1 MRGLTAFC
9 FTLCFTAAG
18 VLASSQAIAAPQNYD
33 GYYGG
38 GGQTFRCESQ
48 DNRYRH
54 CAVDTRAGVELVRGL
69 SKTHC
74 VEGRNW
80 GYDRGGVWVN
90 HGCRAE
96 FRTGRGGGWNGG
108 GGGAQIVRCD
118 SNDGRYRTCVIP
130 RGGYVRLVR
139 QISKTRCVE
148 GRNWGHER
156 GAVWV
161 DHGCRAEFEVGGRG
175 GGWGG
180 GGGGGWDGGW
190 SGDQGNGHGRIFR
203 CDSNDNRT
211 RHCEVEV
218 RRGVSLVRQVSR
230 TPCIEG
236 RTWGHDYRGVWV
248 AGGCRA
254 EFRAW

>member
-1 MRGLTAFC
+1 MRGLTG
-9 FTLCFTAAG
+9 LCLAVAALAAG
-18 VLASSQAIAAPQNYD
+18 GHATAAPQQYD

-38 GGQTFRCESQ
+38 GGYGSTFRCESQ

-54 CAVDTRAGVELVRGL
+54 CAVDTRGGVELTRGL
-69 SKTHC
+69 SKTPC
-74 VEGRNW
+74 IEGRNW
-80 GYDRGGVWVN
+80 GYDRGGVWVS

-96 FRTGRGGGWNGG
+96 FRTRGGWNGG

-118 SNDGRYRTCVIP
+118 SNDGRYRTCAVP

-148 GRNWGHER
+148 GHNWGSER
-156 GAVWV
+156 GAIWV
-161 DHGCRAEFEVGGRG
+161 DRGCRAEFEVGGRG

-180 GGGGGWDGGW
+180 GGGWDGGW
-190 SGDQGNGHGRIFR
+190 NGGHDNGQIFR
-203 CDSNDNRT
+203 CDSNDRRT
-211 RHCEVEV
+211 HYCEVDA
-218 RRGVSLVRQVSR
+218 RRVSLVRQVSK

-236 RTWGHDYRGVWV
+236 RTWGRDRRGVWV
-248 AGGCRA
+248 TEGCRA